1 MKKLIALAALAAV
14 LGLSA
19 CATETT
25 EPEATPTPTPS
36 AEAVV
41 EDFSAE
47 YIVTGT
53 SHSGHTYEDTY
64 IFEGTT
70 TDGIITELNFDIISN
85 KGTDAEISKKDIM
98 GYMMN
103 VSDAVVVKTEDGF
116 ALENL
121 SANGFEKTLMQYMTS
136 ASCDNLTEETTM
148 KDLAVSNITGEILT
162 PEQAVTVYQF
172 LADEAGIELTVDTPV
187 SELLAIHGL
196 YTDGEFKEGT
206 SRVSFAGYNGGRS
219 YGEQLTAISDYILA
233 NNMTLEDVLNMF
245 QTVNQQSTPIEERD
259 VVTGATIAFGKD
271 FADVVEV
278 AINGEVAQ
286 NETTH
291 ETTEAGTVVTVYT
304 EGFGGEI
311 KTEITF
317 DAEGTITAIT
327 VAEANETPEL
337 GGKLTAEGSDFIKA
351 LIEGQADVDA
361 IDNVSG
367 ASRTSEALK
376 GAVKAA
382 VEYFNAL

>member
-19 CATETT
+19 CSTGTT
-25 EPEATPTPTPS
+25 EPEATPTPS

-64 IFEGTT
+64 IFEGKT

-85 KGTDAEISKKDIM
+85 KGTDAELSKKNIM

-136 ASCDNLTEETTM
+136 ASCENLTAETTM

-172 LADEAGIELTVDTPV
+172 LANEADIELTVDTPV

-196 YTDGEFKEGT
+196 FADGEFKEGT

-219 YGEQLTAISDYILA
+219 YGEQLNAISDYILA

-245 QTVNQQSTPIEERD
+245 KTVNQQSTPIEERD

-278 AINGEVAQ
+278 AIHGEVLQ

-291 ETTEAGTVVTVYT
+291 ETTDAGTVVTVFT
-304 EGFGGEI
+304 EGFGGDI
-311 KTEITF
+311 KSEITF
-317 DAEGTITAIT
+317 DAEGKITAIT
-327 VAEANETPEL
+327 VVEANETPEL
-337 GGKLTAEGSDFIKA
+337 GGKLTAEGSDFINA
-351 LIEGQADVDA
+351 LIADQADVDA
-361 IDNVSG
+361 VDNVSG

-376 GAVKAA
+376 GAVKTA

>member
-19 CATETT
+19 CSSKPAETE
-25 EPEATPTPTPS
+25 PTPTPAPS
-36 AEAVV
+36 ADAVV

-47 YIVTGT
+47 YVVTGT
-53 SHSGHTYEDTY
+53 SHSGSTYEDTY
-64 IFEGTT
+64 IFEGKT

-85 KGTDAEISKKDIM
+85 KGTDKEISKKDIM

-103 VSDAVVVKTEDGF
+103 VSDASVVKTENGF

-121 SANGFEKTLMQYMTS
+121 SANGFEKELSQYMTS

-148 KDLAVSNITGEILT
+148 KDLAVANITGEILT
-162 PEQAVTVYQF
+162 PEQAVTVYQY
-172 LADEAGIELTVDTPV
+172 LANEADIELTVDTPV
-187 SELLAIHGL
+187 KELLAIHGL
-196 YTDGEFKEGT
+196 YADGEFKEGK

-219 YGEQLTAISDYILA
+219 YGEQLNAITDYILA

-245 QTVNQQSTPIEERD
+245 QTVNQQSTPIEDRD

-278 AINGEVAQ
+278 AINGEVVKK
-286 NETTH
+286 ETTH
-291 ETTEAGTVVTVYT
+291 ETTDAGTVVTVYT
-304 EGFGGEI
+304 EGFGGDI
-311 KTEITF
+311 QTEVTF
-317 DAEGTITAIT
+317 DAEGKITAIT
-327 VAEANETPEL
+327 VVDAKETPER
-337 GGKLTAEGSDFIKA
+337 GGKLTAEGSDFINA

-361 IDNVSG
+361 VDNVSG

-376 GAVKAA
+376 GAVKTA